1 MASHPG
7 ETARPPVEQW
17 CHCHIYLGNDDRL
30 PVGRNGVSLSPLLF
44 AWKKKQTNQQT
55 NKKKNRIVQTAKEV
69 GDGRSDGH
77 YIWQATANCCDADC
91 ILAKFLEFIESLTQ
105 GPQLKS
111 KRKVW
116 VTKNVK
122 VMNKCNGCIAR
133 RISWWIVFG
142 SFLDLTVYKLAF
154 YFILCWSNWPAKT
167 FHYKISVTH
176 VWYP

>member
-1 MASHPG
+1 MPLSHISG
-7 ETARPPVEQW
+7 KWWSSSRRQKRR
-17 CHCHIYLGNDDRL
+17 ILK
-30 PVGRNGVSLSPLLF
+30 SLIICM
-44 AWKKKQTNQQT
+44 KKK
-55 NKKKNRIVQTAKEV
+55 KKRKRIVQTAKEV

-111 KRKVW
+111 KGKVW
-116 VTKNVK
+116 VTQNVK

-142 SFLDLTVYKLAF
+142 SFFGLDRVQAS
-154 YFILCWSNWPAKT
+154 ILFHISEAPAREARQRST
-167 FHYKISVTH
+167 MGNKI
-176 VWYP
+176 W

>member
-1 MASHPG
+1 MPLSHISG
-7 ETARPPVEQW
+7 KWWSSTRRQKR
-17 CHCHIYLGNDDRL
+17 CILK
-30 PVGRNGVSLSPLLF
+30 SLIICM
-44 AWKKKQTNQQT
+44 KKKNKQTNKQT
-55 NKKKNRIVQTAKEV
+55 KKKNRIVQTGKEV

-111 KRKVW
+111 KGKVW
-116 VTKNVK
+116 VTQNVK